1 VAKILE
7 IHPKNPQ
14 PRLIEQAVDIVS
26 RGGVI
31 AYPTDSS
38 YALGCHIGDKQAMD
52 RIRTIR
58 RVRDDHN
65 FTLDDHNFTL
75 VCPNLSDLSLYA
87 KVDNSAYRMMKHV
100 MPGPYTLI
108 LKASREVPR
117 RLQHPKRKTIGL
129 RVPDNA
135 IAHALM
141 EKLGEPL
148 MSSTLIA
155 PGDEFPLH
163 EAVEIEEQMGHALD
177 LIIDGGHCGHE
188 PTTVINMVDSIPK
201 IIRIGCGDPTPFQG

>member
-1 VAKILE
+1 VATILE
-7 IHPKNPQ
+7 IHPLNPQ
-14 PRLIEQAVDIVS
+14 PRFIQQAVEVIH

-52 RIRTIR
+52 RIRQIR
-58 RVRDDHN
+58 KVGS
-65 FTLDDHNFTL
+65 DHNFTL

-87 KVDNSAYRMMKHV
+87 KVDNSSFRLMKHV

-129 RVPDNA
+129 RVPDNRV
-135 IAHALM
+135 AHALM
-141 EKLGEPL
+141 EALGEPL
-148 MSSTLIA
+148 MSSTLIP
-155 PGDEFPLH
+155 PGEEFPLNDPH
-163 EAVEIEEQMGHALD
+163 EIDQRMGHALD
-177 LIIDGGHCGHE
+177 LIIDGGHCGVE
-188 PTTVINMVDSIPK
+188 PTTVVNMVDGIPEVV
-201 IIRIGCGDPTPFQG
+201 RVGCGDPAPFER